1 MELASKT
8 PGAHRLHYRFF
19 DLPLSFPLSSMP
31 LSEPT
36 GDFKFGGIAALPK
49 STLEK
54 LGTPLITPSVTQKLG
69 HI

>member
-8 PGAHRLHYRFF
+8 PGAHRLHYRFAPEF
-19 DLPLSFPLSSMP
+19 SINSMP